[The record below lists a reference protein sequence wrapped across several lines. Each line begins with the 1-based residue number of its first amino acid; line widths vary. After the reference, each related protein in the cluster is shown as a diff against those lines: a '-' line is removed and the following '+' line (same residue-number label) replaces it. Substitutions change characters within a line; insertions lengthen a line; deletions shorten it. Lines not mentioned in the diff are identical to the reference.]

1 MQIEP
6 ATLED
11 ARGIA
16 EVHVASWQRAYQNIL
31 PEQYLADLSIERR
44 EKMWRE
50 ALEKQLPQLLVARS
64 ENRTVGFVAF
74 GASRDDGAKPGS
86 AEIWAVYLLPE
97 VWSQGVGRMLW
108 QAALERMVAEGFN
121 TVSLWVISTNERA
134 IRFYLD
140 AGFVPEPGSL
150 KEFELGGVLLKEI
163 RYVFSCPGQG
173 LSERPHS
180 DQRPVQPQSE
190 DDPRHGAD
198 H

>member
-16 EVHVASWQRAYQNIL
+16 EVHVASWQRAYQDIL
-31 PEQYLADLSIERR
+31 PAQYLAALSVERR
-44 EKMWRE
+44 ESMWRE
-50 ALEKQLPQLLVARS
+50 AIEKQLPQLLAARS
-64 ENRTVGFVAF
+64 ENRIVGFVAF
-74 GASRDDGAKPGS
+74 GASRDEGAEPGS
-86 AEIWAVYLLPE
+86 AEIWALYLLHE

-108 QAALERMVAEGFN
+108 QAALERIIAQGFK

-140 AGFVPEPGSL
+140 AGFVPEPDSL
-150 KEFELGGVLLKEI
+150 KEFELGGVQLKEI
-163 RYVFSCPGQG
+163 RYVFSSPGQG

-180 DQRPVQPQSE
+180 DQRPV
-190 DDPRHGAD
+190 
-198 H
+198 